1 MQKSYNYQ
9 LFSWK
14 YFIPLQRMKKK
25 TQEFLE
31 AHKSET
37 PSTWREEAEWRR
49 DNWSWM
55 RHSQKIAVKVLL
67 QMKQE
72 GLTQKALA
80 ERMDC
85 TQQYVSKIL
94 KGKEN
99 MSLDTLSKLED
110 ALGIR
115 LIHDEQ
121 VSYPCMAAEEALV

>member
-1 MQKSYNYQ
+1 MKQKT
-9 LFSWK
+9 L
-14 YFIPLQRMKKK
+14 
-25 TQEFLE
+25 EFLE
-31 AHKSET
+31 AHQSET
-37 PSTWREEAEWRR
+37 PSKWREEAEWRR
-49 DNWSWM
+49 KNWSWF

-67 QMKQE
+67 QMKQM

-110 ALGIR
+110 ALGIN
-115 LIHDEQ
+115 LIYDEQ
-121 VSYPCMAAEEALV
+121 VIYPNMVAEEALV

>member
-1 MQKSYNYQ
+1 
-9 LFSWK
+9 
-14 YFIPLQRMKKK
+14 MKKK

-31 AHKSET
+31 AHQSET
-37 PSTWREEAEWRR
+37 PSKWREEAEWKR
-49 DNWSWM
+49 DNWSWL

-80 ERMDC
+80 ERMNC

-110 ALGIR
+110 ALGIN
-115 LIHDEQ
+115 LIYDEQ
-121 VSYPCMAAEEALV
+121 VTNIHMVAEEVLA